1 MRQVQPLKKKKSQTI
16 ELSSLKRIPASWIIV
31 LCGSREIKIQ
41 YNKVFRQRLYVLDS
55 NYNNCQV
62 SEKFSCNYERVWSF
76 EMFYIWILKNKWAR
90 LFKSSRRIIVTSIL
104 LLFFFIFCLFV
115 FLGPRPWHLEV
126 PGLGVELE
134 LQLPA
139 YARATATEDPSCVCD
154 LHHGSQQCWLLNP
167 QSKARDRTHILMDLV
182 GFINCW
188 ATMGTLQFYLLL
200 QLCFSNFGAHLG
212 HLGSLLKI

>member
-1 MRQVQPLKKKKSQTI
+1 MRMRIRSLAFLSGLRIQYYWELWCKLQMQLGSSIAMAVALIQPVAWEFPYAAGAALKKKKSQTI

-104 LLFFFIFCLFV
+104 LLFFFYFLSSCLF
-115 FLGPRPWHLEV
+115 
-126 PGLGVELE
+126 
-134 LQLPA
+134 
-139 YARATATEDPSCVCD
+139 RATPVAFGGSRTRGRIGATAASLRQSHSNGGSKLCLRPTPSLTVM
-154 LHHGSQQCWLLNP
+154 P
-167 QSKARDRTHILMDLV
+167 AP
-182 GFINCW
+182 
-188 ATMGTLQFYLLL
+188 
-200 QLCFSNFGAHLG
+200 
-212 HLGSLLKI
+212 